1 MSPQT
6 NGTPSP
12 FAQTGFFPIAPTPVP
27 TPEAFRYGPD
37 AARPALPWWANGW
50 LTKGFALM
58 AGAIVMASLVFVS
71 SLRAEREAED
81 RGPSASAKPGIVSVR
96 ATNDPR
102 NARNSKS
109 TLRPRAGS
117 TKSGVID

>member
-12 FAQTGFFPIAPTPVP
+12 FAQTGLFPIAPTPVP

-37 AARPALPWWANGW
+37 ATRLALPWWANGW

-58 AGAIVMASLVFVS
+58 AGAIVMASLVVVS
-71 SLRAEREAED
+71 SLRAEQDAEGHG
-81 RGPSASAKPGIVSVR
+81 RPASTKSGIVSVR
-96 ATNDPR
+96 ATNNPR
-102 NARNSKS
+102 NARDSKS
-109 TLRPRAGS
+109 TPRPRAGS